1 MITQRTFFCACA
13 VCILFMSFPGTVCA
27 EDWRTEFDEI
37 CSKVQEG
44 NSLDEEEL
52 RALIRRADG
61 LMERIRNLDVE
72 PKNVYLFRLKKCR
85 SFFQY
90 IIEPKERDKS
100 GS

>member
-1 MITQRTFFCACA
+1 
-13 VCILFMSFPGTVCA
+13 MSFPGTVCA

-52 RALIRRADG
+52 RALIRRADV
-61 LMERIRNLDVE
+61 LMERIRNLDIE

-85 SFFQY
+85 AFFQY